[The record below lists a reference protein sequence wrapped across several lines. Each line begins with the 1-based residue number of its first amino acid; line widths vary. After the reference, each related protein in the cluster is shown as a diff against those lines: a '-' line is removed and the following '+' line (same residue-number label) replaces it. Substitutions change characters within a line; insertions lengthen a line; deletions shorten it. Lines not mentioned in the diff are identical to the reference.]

1 LCSHKW
7 TAAYHPVHLCEIII
21 PMSGIGVDLCC
32 PKRIEKIY
40 KNFGK
45 KFLGRIF
52 TEREIKDLE
61 KSLSKKYG
69 SFHRI
74 AGRFAAKEAISKAL
88 GTGIGKKLSFK
99 DIEITH
105 DEKGSPLVALK
116 NSKQKVSVTI
126 SHEKS
131 MAVAFA
137 ILVD

>member
-1 LCSHKW
+1 
-7 TAAYHPVHLCEIII
+7 
-21 PMSGIGVDLCC
+21 MSGIGVDLCC

-40 KNFGK
+40 KNFGR
-45 KFLGRIF
+45 KFLSRIF
-52 TEREIKDLE
+52 TELEIKDLE

-88 GTGIGKKLSFK
+88 GTGIGKKLGFK

-105 DEKGSPLVALK
+105 NDKGAPQVAIK
-116 NSKQKVSVTI
+116 NSTQKVNVTI

>member
-1 LCSHKW
+1 
-7 TAAYHPVHLCEIII
+7 
-21 PMSGIGVDLCC
+21 MSGIGVDLCC

-40 KNFGK
+40 QKFGK
-45 KFLGRIF
+45 KFLSRVF
-52 TEREIKDLE
+52 TELEIKDLE

-88 GTGIGKKLSFK
+88 GTGIGKKLRFK

-105 DEKGSPLVALK
+105 NDKGAPIVSLK
-116 NSKQKVSVTI
+116 NSKQKVNVTI
-126 SHEKS
+126 SHEKA

-137 ILVD
+137 ILIEKKSD